1 MKRARD
7 PACKIEMYT
16 YGHKKMM
23 IKERE
28 RKKKNNLLQNKIR
41 LRLLC
46 SRATKLR
53 NGKVS
58 RSIIDYCH
66 LPFVSLSLSLMNSEL
81 FHRTLFPFKTS
92 CSPFPS
98 PQTRYKTR
106 LEKSKG
112 KYNSREEEEEEENR

>member
-1 MKRARD
+1 MLARD
-7 PACKIEMYT
+7 EIAQ
-16 YGHKKMM
+16 
-23 IKERE
+23 
-28 RKKKNNLLQNKIR
+28 RKSFEIHY
-41 LRLLC
+41 RLL
-46 SRATKLR
+46 
-53 NGKVS
+53 
-58 RSIIDYCH
+58 
-66 LPFVSLSLSLMNSEL
+66 PFAIRLSLSLMNSEL